1 MNRSHKH
8 RKQRERKEPT
18 SFLDL
23 GQELHKKY
31 FGETNVLSSFSDASK
46 ADELINKIE
55 KLVSDEAEYLSASQ
69 LRNVYDK
76 IISAND
82 LMALKMIRPQLA
94 YMAGRV
100 TGKDVFKIKS
110 FLSFID
116 YLIKETTEESL
127 DTFKKFME
135 MIVAYHKYHS
145 KTK

>member
-1 MNRSHKH
+1 MNRPHKH
-8 RKQRERKEPT
+8 RRQEERKGPT

-31 FGETNVLSSFSDASK
+31 FGETNVLSSFSDVSK

-55 KLVSDEAEYLSASQ
+55 KLVSEEAEQLSASQ

-82 LMALKMIRPQLA
+82 LMVLKMIRPQLA

-100 TGKDVFKIKS
+100 SGRDSFKVKG
-110 FLSFID
+110 FLSFMD

-135 MIVAYHKYHS
+135 MIVAYHKYYG
-145 KTK
+145 KN

>member
-8 RKQRERKEPT
+8 RKQGERKEPT

-23 GQELHKKY
+23 GQKLHQKY
-31 FGETNVLSSFSDASK
+31 FDETNVLSSFSDASK
-46 ADELINKIE
+46 ADELIKNID

-100 TGKDVFKIKS
+100 SGKDVFKIKS

-116 YLIKETTEESL
+116 YLIKETTEENL

>member
-100 TGKDVFKIKS
+100 SGKDVFKIKS

-116 YLIKETTEESL
+116 YLIKETTEENL

>member
-18 SFLDL
+18 SFLNL
-23 GQELHKKY
+23 SKKLNNQY
-31 FGETNVLSSFSDASK
+31 FDGINVLTSFSDASK
-46 ADELINKIE
+46 ADELIYKIE
-55 KLVSDEAEYLSASQ
+55 KLVSVEAKYLSASQ

-76 IISAND
+76 IISSKD

-100 TGKDVFKIKS
+100 TGEDAFKIKS

-116 YLIKETTEESL
+116 YLIKETTEENL

>member
-8 RKQRERKEPT
+8 RKQGERKEPT

-100 TGKDVFKIKS
+100 SGKDVFKIKS

>member
-8 RKQRERKEPT
+8 RKQGERKEPT

-23 GQELHKKY
+23 GQKLHQKY
-31 FGETNVLSSFSDASK
+31 FDETNVLSSFSDASK
-46 ADELINKIE
+46 ADELIKNID

-100 TGKDVFKIKS
+100 SGKDVFKIKS

>member
-1 MNRSHKH
+1 MNRSHK
-8 RKQRERKEPT
+8 RRQQGERKEPT

-100 TGKDVFKIKS
+100 SGKDVFKIKS

-116 YLIKETTEESL
+116 YLIKETIEESL

>member
-1 MNRSHKH
+1 MNKQHKH
-8 RKQRERKEPT
+8 KRQEERKEPT

-55 KLVSDEAEYLSASQ
+55 KLVSYEAEYLSASQ

-100 TGKDVFKIKS
+100 TGRDSFKIKS

-116 YLIKETTEESL
+116 YLIKETTEENL

>member
-100 TGKDVFKIKS
+100 SGKDVFKIKS